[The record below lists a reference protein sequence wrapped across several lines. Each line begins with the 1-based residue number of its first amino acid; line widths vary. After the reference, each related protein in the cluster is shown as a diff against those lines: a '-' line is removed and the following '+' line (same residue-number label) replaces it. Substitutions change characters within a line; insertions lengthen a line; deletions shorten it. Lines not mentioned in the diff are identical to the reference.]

1 MERRLSAQRKHTH
14 ALAEHANSAQKGPK
28 WDYKKGFL
36 VQMLLQSQFGVKI
49 VLDLA
54 TKTKS
59 QIRFM
64 KAYVLLCN
72 NTPIIYPSVK
82 NLCSRCGNEPKT
94 FSLNLHSMS
103 CCAKA
108 VRIMFITIIKCNIQY
123 SFMTSAQKKKSNKK
137 MEKENIYGRQEH
149 QTTQHKH
156 L

>member
-28 WDYKKGFL
+28 WDYKKGLL

-64 KAYVLLCN
+64 KAYV
-72 NTPIIYPSVK
+72 
-82 NLCSRCGNEPKT
+82 
-94 FSLNLHSMS
+94 
-103 CCAKA
+103 
-108 VRIMFITIIKCNIQY
+108 
-123 SFMTSAQKKKSNKK
+123 
-137 MEKENIYGRQEH
+137 
-149 QTTQHKH
+149 
-156 L
+156 